1 MVRVRFARGQ
11 WGGFSQWAP
20 WARPAE
26 RGRVKSL
33 IEEHLSHRIQRAGEN
48 LDRVIGRCY
57 RVPLGIYVT
66 GYSGPVW
73 AEYDVIR
80 ETQPGVFI
88 VRLVKLAPSP
98 LPHPP
103 IADPAGADSDQGVES
118 PPSPVSSEF

>member
-11 WGGFSQWAP
+11 LGGFSQWAP

-33 IEEHLSHRIQRAGEN
+33 IEEHLSHRIHRSGEN

-57 RVPLGIYVT
+57 RVPVGVLLT
-66 GYSGPVW
+66 GHSGPVW
-73 AEYDVIR
+73 PEYDVLHR
-80 ETQPGVFI
+80 SRSDAFL

-98 LPHPP
+98 LPDPP
-103 IADPAGADSDQGVES
+103 IAGPVGADPDQCVES

>member
-11 WGGFSQWAP
+11 WGGFCQWAP

-26 RGRVKSL
+26 RGRVKSH
-33 IEEHLSHRIQRAGEN
+33 IEEHLSHRIYRSGEN

-57 RVPLGIYVT
+57 RVPLGVYLT
-66 GYSGPVW
+66 GHSGSVW

-80 ETQPGVFI
+80 ETQPGVFM

-98 LPHPP
+98 LPDPP
-103 IADPAGADSDQGVES
+103 IGDPAGADSDQGVES